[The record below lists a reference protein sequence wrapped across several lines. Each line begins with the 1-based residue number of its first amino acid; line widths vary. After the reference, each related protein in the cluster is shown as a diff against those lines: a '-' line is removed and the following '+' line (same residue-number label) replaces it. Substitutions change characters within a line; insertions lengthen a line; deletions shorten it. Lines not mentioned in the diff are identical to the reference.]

1 VITPDRAT
9 MTTGGSFVFV
19 ITGGRPPYT
28 LNVTTGGTV
37 SPTEVTAAGSP
48 FTFRATAAGT
58 SSVIVVDS
66 ATTVK
71 TVAITVKEPEPEE

>member
-1 VITPDRAT
+1 V
-9 MTTGGSFVFV
+9 GNSFVFV
-19 ITGGRPPYT
+19 ITGGVPPYS

-37 SPTEVTAAGSP
+37 SPTQVTTAGSP
-48 FTFRATAAGT
+48 FTFNATVAGS

-71 TVAITVKEPEPEE
+71 TVAITVKEPVED